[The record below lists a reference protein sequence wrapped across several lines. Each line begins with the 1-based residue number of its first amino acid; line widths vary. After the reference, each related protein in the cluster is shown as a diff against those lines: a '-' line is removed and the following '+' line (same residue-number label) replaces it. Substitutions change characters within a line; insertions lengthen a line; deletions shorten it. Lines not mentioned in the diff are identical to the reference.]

1 MKILNKEIS
10 NFTAMYATKWIR
22 QNIFLQV
29 ESKVNALATTT
40 QYSEVQ
46 VAKRIEVLLDIRPHV

>member
-1 MKILNKEIS
+1 
-10 NFTAMYATKWIR
+10 MYATKWIR